1 MKSQIIFLLLAIN
14 YGICSAQNRS
24 MSESLVG
31 AEDSISKLTEELQLL
46 NSWFDGEFNNYGQVH
61 KEKEDSVPT
70 EYIHE
75 NIHSVFKKV
84 SLPWLGDHVYF
95 VKQYMDNEPK
105 KIYRQRI
112 YHFTINKAERAIQL
126 DILSFSDPETEKK
139 YLMSDKNPEL
149 LQTLTINQL
158 KSIPGC
164 EVFWKKENNRFIGY
178 MKEKTCNF
186 ISRSSG
192 KRIFI
197 TDSLMLNSE
206 EIWIRDEAEDEDG
219 NYVFG
224 HKLKIPHK
232 LKKVSHY
239 TGWAAAIK
247 EGEND
252 MTAIRGLR
260 FHNQGD
266 KQKILFDDGSD
277 TGFEVRLAQLIYGK
291 DLEILQLAVF
301 RTGEEKVLQYVW
313 ADPDSQRIGINIKG
327 IFQVG
332 LTKEQW

>member
-1 MKSQIIFLLLAIN
+1 M
-14 YGICSAQNRS
+14 
-24 MSESLVG
+24 
-31 AEDSISKLTEELQLL
+31 
-46 NSWFDGEFNNYGQVH
+46 
-61 KEKEDSVPT
+61 
-70 EYIHE
+70 
-75 NIHSVFKKV
+75 
-84 SLPWLGDHVYF
+84 PWLGDHVYF
-95 VKQYMDNEPK
+95 VKQFLDNDPQ

-112 YHFTINKAERAIQL
+112 YNFNINEAERAIQL
-126 DILSFSDPETEKK
+126 DILSFSDSETEKK
-139 YLMSDKNPEL
+139 FIMSDKNPEL

-164 EVFWKKENNRFIGY
+164 EVFWKKENNRFMGY
-178 MKEKTCNF
+178 MKERACNF
-186 ISRSSG
+186 ISRRSG
-192 KRIFI
+192 KRIFV
-197 TDSLMLNSE
+197 TDSLMLNDR

-247 EGEND
+247 EGETD

-266 KQKILFDDGSD
+266 RQKILFDDGSD
-277 TGFEVRLAQLIYGK
+277 TGFDVRLAQLIYGE
-291 DLEILQLAVF
+291 DLEILQLVVF
-301 RTGEEKVLQYVW
+301 KSGEEKVLQYLW
-313 ADPDSQRIGINIKG
+313 ADPNSHHIGINIKG

-332 LTKEQW
+332 LTKEQ